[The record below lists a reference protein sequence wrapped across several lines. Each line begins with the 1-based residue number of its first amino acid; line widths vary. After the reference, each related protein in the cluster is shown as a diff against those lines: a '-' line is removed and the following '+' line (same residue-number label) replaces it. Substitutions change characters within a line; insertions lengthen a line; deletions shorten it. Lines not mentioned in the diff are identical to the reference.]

1 MPKFIA
7 ACVQMTSGQDKSK
20 NLETATRLTE
30 EAVGRGARLVVLPEL
45 FNCLAMP
52 ETILAQ
58 AETIPGPTAEAMSGL
73 AARLQTTLL
82 AGSIAEHVP
91 GSSKVFNTSLLIS
104 PDGTL
109 LAQYRKIHLFDID
122 LPGHVTFQES
132 SFMQPGDRLV
142 VTETLLGK
150 LGQATCYDLRFPEL
164 FRRLIAAGA
173 QVLCIPSAFTLAT
186 GKDHWEPLLRARAI
200 ENQAFVIA
208 PNQCGRHHPSIQTY
222 GRSMILDPWG
232 IPLAVAPDGET
243 VITAEIDFD
252 RQAQIRAE
260 LPSLQHRRNLDD
272 LSFDTK

>member
-7 ACVQMTSGQDKSK
+7 ACVQMTSGSDKSK
-20 NLETATRLTE
+20 NMETATRLTE
-30 EAVGRGARLVVLPEL
+30 EAVQRGARLVVLPEL

-52 ETILAQ
+52 KTIVEQ
-58 AETIPGPTAEAMSGL
+58 AETIPGPTAEAMSEL

-82 AGSIAEHVP
+82 AGSIAESVP
-91 GSSKVFNTSLLIS
+91 GANKIFNTSLLFS
-104 PDGTL
+104 PEGKQ

-142 VTETLLGK
+142 VTETPLGK

-164 FRRLIAAGA
+164 FRRLVAAGA
-173 QVLCIPSAFTLAT
+173 QVLCVPAAFTLAT
-186 GKDHWEPLLRARAI
+186 GRDHWEPLLRARAI
-200 ENQAFVIA
+200 ENQVYVIA
-208 PNQCGRHHPSIQTY
+208 TNQFGRHHPSIQTY

-232 IPLAVAPDGET
+232 IPLAVAPDGEG

-252 RQAQIRAE
+252 RQTQIRAE
-260 LPSLQHRRNLDD
+260 LPALQHRRNLDD
-272 LSFDTK
+272 LSFDAG

>member
-1 MPKFIA
+1 MPTFIA
-7 ACVQMTSGQDKSK
+7 GCVQMTSGPDKSK
-20 NLETATRLTE
+20 NVETAIRLTE
-30 EAVGRGARLVVLPEL
+30 EAVRRGARLVVLPEL

-52 ETILAQ
+52 ETIVEQ
-58 AETIPGPTAEAMSGL
+58 AESIPGPTAEAMSRL

-82 AGSIAEHVP
+82 AGSIAERVP
-91 GSSKVFNTSLLIS
+91 GADKVFNTSLLFS
-104 PDGTL
+104 PEGEQ

-132 SFMQPGDRLV
+132 GFMQPGDRLV
-142 VTETLLGK
+142 VTETRFGK

-173 QVLCIPSAFTLAT
+173 EVLCIPSAFTLAT

-200 ENQAFVIA
+200 ENQAYVIA
-208 PNQCGRHHPSIQTY
+208 ANQYGRHHPSIRTN

-252 RQAQIRAE
+252 RQSQIRAE

-272 LSFDTK
+272 LEQSGR